1 MRVRYRATR
10 FTTLWRPTHGLLIVP
25 LAIIATT
32 ALIDINTPET
42 IHLGPFLIAAPALT
56 AAFAGP
62 GLTAAVGALAV
73 VAQIVIAALH
83 GGVST
88 PNHEAQI
95 AAVLVISVFLVVFR
109 RLLDRYERQLGRVR
123 SVAIVAQ
130 QGLLRPLPRR
140 IGPLTMASVYIAAE
154 AGAQIGGDLYAV
166 VPAPGVT
173 RMVVGD
179 VRGSGLP
186 AFGHAAVVLG
196 AFRGSAYRNLSLPGV
211 VSHIANASYWNMAQL
226 AEAEPDCN
234 ESFVTALVL
243 DVRDD
248 DHSVQLVNCGH
259 PPPMLLRAGHVRTL
273 EVSEPA
279 LPLGLG
285 APSESEYQVETFD
298 FAPGD
303 LLLLYTDG
311 VIEARDRRG
320 TFYPLADRLAAWTG
334 TCPESLVRH
343 LHDDLLRYVG
353 GRLGDDA
360 VMIAVTKA
368 SGDVRGAAASR

>member
-1 MRVRYRATR
+1 MRVRHSATR
-10 FTTLWRPTHGLLIVP
+10 FTSLWRPAHGLLIVP

-88 PNHEAQI
+88 PNHAAQI

-123 SVAIVAQ
+123 SVAVVAQ

-140 IGPLTMASVYIAAE
+140 IGPLGIASVYIAAE

-166 VPAPGVT
+166 VPAPDVT

-211 VSHIANASYWNMAQL
+211 VSHIANASYWNMAQI

-273 EVSEPA
+273 EVGDPA
-279 LPLGLG
+279 LPLGLA

-298 FAPGD
+298 FGPGD

-311 VIEARDRRG
+311 VTEARDRKG
-320 TFYPLADRLAAWTG
+320 TFYPLADRLGAWTG
-334 TCPESLVRH
+334 TGPESLVRH
-343 LHDDLLRYVG
+343 LHDDLLRHVG
-353 GRLGDDA
+353 GRLSDDA
-360 VMIAVTKA
+360 VMIAVTKS
-368 SGDVRGAAASR
+368 SGVSGAAASR

>member
-1 MRVRYRATR
+1 MRVRHRATR
-10 FTTLWRPTHGLLIVP
+10 FTTPWRPTHGLLIVP

-42 IHLGPFLIAAPALT
+42 VHLGPFLIAAPALT

-62 GLTAAVGALAV
+62 GMTAAVGALAV

-83 GGVST
+83 GGIST

-109 RLLDRYERQLGRVR
+109 RLLDRYEQQLGRVR
-123 SVAIVAQ
+123 SVATVAQ

-186 AFGHAAVVLG
+186 AFGQAAVVLG

-259 PPPMLLRAGHVRTL
+259 PLRCCCAPGTYGHWRSVSPRSRWGSAPPRRASTRSRHSTSHPATSFSSTPTESSRHATAREPSTRSPTGSPPVRG
-273 EVSEPA
+273 P
-279 LPLGLG
+279 
-285 APSESEYQVETFD
+285 APSPSYATCTTTCC
-298 FAPGD
+298 ATSAG
-303 LLLLYTDG
+303 
-311 VIEARDRRG
+311 
-320 TFYPLADRLAAWTG
+320 AWAT
-334 TCPESLVRH
+334 TPS
-343 LHDDLLRYVG
+343 
-353 GRLGDDA
+353 
-360 VMIAVTKA
+360 
-368 SGDVRGAAASR
+368 

>member
-1 MRVRYRATR
+1 MRLRHRVIH
-10 FTTLWRPTHGLLIVP
+10 FTTPWRPSHGLLIVP

-62 GLTAAVGALAV
+62 GPTAAVGALAV

-140 IGPLTMASVYIAAE
+140 IGPLTIASVYIAAE

-211 VSHIANASYWNMAQL
+211 VSHIANASYWNMAQI

-285 APSESEYQVETFD
+285 APSESEYRVETFD

-334 TCPESLVRH
+334 TGPESLVRH

-360 VMIAVTKA
+360 VLIAVTKT
-368 SGDVRGAAASR
+368 SGDIKAAAASR

>member
-1 MRVRYRATR
+1 MRVRHSATR
-10 FTTLWRPTHGLLIVP
+10 FTSPWRPAHGLLMVP

-32 ALIDINTPET
+32 ALIDINAPET

-83 GGVST
+83 GGVFT

-95 AAVLVISVFLVVFR
+95 AAVLVISVFLVLFR

-123 SVAIVAQ
+123 SVAVVAQ

-140 IGPLTMASVYIAAE
+140 IGPLTIESVYIAAE

-273 EVSEPA
+273 EVSDPA

-298 FAPGD
+298 FGPGD

-311 VIEARDRRG
+311 VVEARDRRG
-320 TFYPLADRLAAWTG
+320 TFYPLADRLAEWKGTG
-334 TCPESLVRH
+334 PESLVRH
-343 LHDDLLRYVG
+343 LHDDLLRHAG

-368 SGDVRGAAASR
+368 SDVKGAAASR

>member
-1 MRVRYRATR
+1 MRVRHRVIR
-10 FTTLWRPTHGLLIVP
+10 FTTPWRPSHGLLIVP

-62 GLTAAVGALAV
+62 GPTAAVGALAV

-140 IGPLTMASVYIAAE
+140 IGPLTIASVYIAAE

-285 APSESEYQVETFD
+285 APSESEYRVETFD

-334 TCPESLVRH
+334 TGPESLVRH

-353 GRLGDDA
+353 GHLGDDA
-360 VMIAVTKA
+360 VMIAVTKT
-368 SGDVRGAAASR
+368 SGDVRAAAASR

>member
-1 MRVRYRATR
+1 MRVRHSVTR
-10 FTTLWRPTHGLLIVP
+10 FTSPWRPTHGLLIVP

-109 RLLDRYERQLGRVR
+109 GLLDRYERQLGRVR

-140 IGPLTMASVYIAAE
+140 IGPLSIASVCIAAE
-154 AGAQIGGDLYAV
+154 SGAQIGGDLYAV

-173 RMVVGD
+173 RMVIGD

-186 AFGHAAVVLG
+186 AFGDAAVVLG

-226 AEAEPDCN
+226 AEVEPCYN

-243 DVRDD
+243 DVHDD

-259 PPPMLLRAGHVRTL
+259 PPPMILRAGHVRTL
-273 EVSEPA
+273 EVSDPA

-298 FAPGD
+298 FGPGD

-311 VIEARDRRG
+311 VIEARDRKG

-334 TCPESLVRH
+334 TGPESLVRH
-343 LHDDLLRYVG
+343 LHDDLLRHVG

-360 VMIAVTKA
+360 VMIAVTRT